1 MLLTVF
7 SLFLTL
13 TSGFS
18 LNLKPSLKSNKNI
31 IMKLDNPL
39 EIVTKFSNGKEAIG
53 MPWTIQDLTEQ
64 VDNVDGVSLI
74 VKDNVIN
81 GLVAID
87 NNHGEVIDSNNLHL
101 IRTGVPELTNRVL
114 EVLNSHNIN
123 FDIFYQPGNIDIGG
137 IFQIILNIG
146 FAYLLLS
153 VVGTLINGIRGG
165 SGGFPPEPS

>member
-1 MLLTVF
+1 MLLTVLSFLLTF
-7 SLFLTL
+7 S
-13 TSGFS
+13 SGFS
-18 LNLKPSLKSNKNI
+18 LNFNPSLRSNKNI

-53 MPWTIQDLTEQ
+53 IPWTIQDLSEK

-87 NNHGEVIDSNNLHL
+87 NNHGEAIDSNNLHL

-114 EVLNSHNIN
+114 ELLNSHNIN
-123 FDIFYQPGNIDIGG
+123 YDIFYQPGNIDIGG
-137 IFQIILNIG
+137 IF
-146 FAYLLLS
+146 
-153 VVGTLINGIRGG
+153 
-165 SGGFPPEPS
+165 